1 MAQTLLS
8 LVSPVA
14 QASPELQADIFPDMV
29 LKSLLN
35 LFALGF
41 AVLGGIAG
49 YLANA
54 YWPTGDQEVQG
65 MTPILVAIICGLLP
79 YWSVRLAGDV
89 LSNA

>member
-1 MAQTLLS
+1 
-8 LVSPVA
+8 
-14 QASPELQADIFPDMV
+14 MV

-49 YLANA
+49 YLTNV
-54 YWPTGDQEVQG
+54 YWPSAKEEVQG
-65 MTPILVAIICGLLP
+65 VTPMLMMLVCGLLP